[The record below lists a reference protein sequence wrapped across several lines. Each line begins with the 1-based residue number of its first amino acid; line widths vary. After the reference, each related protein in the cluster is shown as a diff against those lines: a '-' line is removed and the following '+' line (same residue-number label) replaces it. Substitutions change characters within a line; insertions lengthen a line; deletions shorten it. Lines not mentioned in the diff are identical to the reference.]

1 MSTSTTNKLSAAGVL
16 ITLGI
21 IFGDI
26 GTSPIYVM
34 SAILAG
40 RELSRELVLGGL
52 SCVFWTLISIT
63 TFKYVFLALDN
74 DNKGEGGIF
83 ALYALLR
90 RFKIKW
96 VIFPAII
103 GCAALIADGFI
114 TPPISICSAVEGLR
128 IINPDIVS
136 VVPIV
141 ILILIVLF
149 IFQQFG
155 TKVVG
160 QFFGPIM
167 TLWFL
172 MIGTLGA
179 LQISNNTQVLAALN
193 PYWAIHLLWEYPSG
207 FWILG
212 AVFLCTTGA
221 EALYSDLGHCGKHNI
236 RLVWSVVLITLLLNY
251 FGQGAYLLSC
261 IDSGCAV
268 GVPFYDIM
276 PKWFLPFGVVIS
288 TFATIIASQA
298 LITGCFTLVN
308 EAMKLRLLPNLK
320 VNYPTM
326 QRGQIYIP
334 FINWVLLAGCIT
346 VVLIF
351 QKAAAM
357 EAAYGLA
364 ITINMIMTTCLLIS
378 LFVIKK
384 INRIAI
390 LGFTLFIGFIELSF
404 FISNLDKFSHGGWF
418 TFLILIGFFIV
429 MWIFYEARKLRKKH
443 TDFVSVENYIQPLQ
457 DLMNDDSIPKEATNL
472 VYLSMTDNKN
482 QIDSNIIYSIFRKRP
497 KRADIYWFV
506 HVNIT
511 NEPYGANYSV
521 ATILPQR
528 CFFVQLN
535 FGFKVEHKVNLM
547 FNKIVNEMVENGEVD
562 ELSHYPSLRKH
573 NMPAD
578 FKFILLNTRVAID
591 DDLTPFD
598 LFIVKGYRII
608 KSISLSTA
616 EDFGLEISN
625 VEEELV
631 PIRIKEQVDID
642 LERKKGQK

>member
-1 MSTSTTNKLSAAGVL
+1 MSSFSTNKLTAAGVL

-40 RELSRELVLGGL
+40 RDLSRELVLGGL

-63 TFKYVFLALDN
+63 TFKYVFLTLNN

-141 ILILIVLF
+141 IVILIILF
-149 IFQQFG
+149 LFQQFG

-167 TLWFL
+167 TLWFI
-172 MIGTLGA
+172 MIGTLGVM
-179 LQISNNTQVLAALN
+179 QIVKNTEVLTALN

-236 RLVWSVVLITLLLNY
+236 RLAWSGVLIALLLNY
-251 FGQGAYLLSC
+251 FGQGAYLLNC
-261 IDSGCAV
+261 IDQDCAV

-276 PKWFLPFGVVIS
+276 PKWFLPFGVVLA

-298 LITGCFTLVN
+298 IITGCFTLVN

-334 FINWVLLAGCIT
+334 FINWVLLGGCIT

-351 QKAAAM
+351 QKASAM

-364 ITINMIMTTCLLIS
+364 ITIDMIMTTSLLIS

-384 INRIAI
+384 INRIA
-390 LGFTLFIGFIELSF
+390 LLSFALFIGFIEFSF

-418 TFLILIGFFIV
+418 TFLILIGLFIV

-443 TDFVSVENYIQPLQ
+443 TDFVSIEDYIQPLK

-521 ATILPQR
+521 ATIIPQR

-608 KSISLSTA
+608 KTISLSTA

-642 LERKKGQK
+642 LERKKGLK